1 MSENYSDKFWKLE
14 DNIDKN
20 NWKYKAGFYMIK
32 ITLLKTLFY
41 ELDPEKIE
49 IVELNHYKERIF
61 HRIEKSFDSIPEIKS
76 VTVEERYLPYSVLY
90 YLTVNDEPEPVD
102 LIGDISLWILEFV
115 KEYQP
120 DFLRPDLQEYLNHN
134 PLDILQCFN
143 VGKIPAYRRRF
154 AYSDLTMTTMEDIR
168 NGNVKK
174 DERRATFPGIQ
185 FRK

>member
-1 MSENYSDKFWKLE
+1 M
-14 DNIDKN
+14 
-20 NWKYKAGFYMIK
+20 
-32 ITLLKTLFY
+32 
-41 ELDPEKIE
+41 
-49 IVELNHYKERIF
+49 
-61 HRIEKSFDSIPEIKS
+61 
-76 VTVEERYLPYSVLY
+76 EERYLPYSVLY

-102 LIGDISLWILEFV
+102 LIGDISLWILEFF